1 MKKRIIGLLS
11 LGILLFSSCLDLLD
25 TYPKDSVNSATFWKS
40 KTDVELALAGCYK
53 HLRSSTYLSQL
64 KPYLDCM
71 TDNGYCWQNS
81 HSSFS
86 EIKTGIL
93 NASTGGVVSNIY
105 NGMYKGITACYI
117 FLENFE
123 AKKEI
128 LNYSENESNHII
140 AEVRFLRAYYL
151 FELVQRF
158 GGVIIYDKVPTVADS
173 KIKQCTKEESLQYI
187 IADLDFAIK
196 NLPDE
201 VYAGHVVRNTA
212 KGLRARVA
220 LFMNDWEVVKTLTS
234 EIINAES
241 SGKVAFSEAYDPI
254 FIKRLGQADCREI
267 LFSVEYLAPD
277 VAQNLGIEIEGFYYS
292 GLTPYESFVSS
303 YEENDKRVNNWYY
316 KAVNGAYLRPTDNTL
331 FMPKNTTKTG
341 YGCVKFF
348 DRMNP
353 DKYLLNEYDIK
364 TDDDVVLMRFTEIM
378 LMYAEAMVELG
389 NGGTND
395 QMALECINRIRK
407 RAGLSLLEE
416 TLTRQQLRNERRWE
430 LAFEGFRLFDL
441 HRWHIAEE
449 VMNGFESV
457 AGTCK
462 FEPHHY
468 LWPFPQSEIDVNPQL
483 IQNPGY

>member
-1 MKKRIIGLLS
+1 M
-11 LGILLFSSCLDLLD
+11 FSSCLDLLD

-254 FIKRLGQADCREI
+254 FIKRL
-267 LFSVEYLAPD
+267 
-277 VAQNLGIEIEGFYYS
+277 
-292 GLTPYESFVSS
+292 
-303 YEENDKRVNNWYY
+303 
-316 KAVNGAYLRPTDNTL
+316 
-331 FMPKNTTKTG
+331 
-341 YGCVKFF
+341 
-348 DRMNP
+348 
-353 DKYLLNEYDIK
+353 
-364 TDDDVVLMRFTEIM
+364 
-378 LMYAEAMVELG
+378 
-389 NGGTND
+389 
-395 QMALECINRIRK
+395 
-407 RAGLSLLEE
+407 
-416 TLTRQQLRNERRWE
+416 
-430 LAFEGFRLFDL
+430 
-441 HRWHIAEE
+441 
-449 VMNGFESV
+449 
-457 AGTCK
+457 
-462 FEPHHY
+462 
-468 LWPFPQSEIDVNPQL
+468 
-483 IQNPGY
+483 